1 MIRKSELVAKTHLLR
16 VRSVQPFLDLYK
28 NIKYKNI
35 KDFKTEKLARAL
47 LKTEQCNLV
56 SCLYPEEATQ

>member
-16 VRSVQPFLDLYK
+16 VRSVQPFLDL
-28 NIKYKNI
+28 YKNI